1 MDMTTKLSVP
11 PRLISDL
18 SDMATPALLIDL
30 PTVERNVRKMAEY
43 AQSHKLDLRPHTKTH
58 KSLLTARLQ
67 ARAGA
72 KGLTVAKVGEAE
84 VMSEVSDDLLVAY
97 PLVDRAR
104 VQRIASLAKQQSMRV
119 AIDSTTACDVI
130 AQATSRFGS
139 TVGILVDVD
148 VGFHRTGVQD
158 AEGALRI
165 AEHVERA
172 DSLRLDGI
180 MCFPGHLNSPPDRQ
194 DRELSKIDRKLRE
207 VIDYWYEHGLDAR
220 VVSGGSTPT
229 ARQSHLISALTEI
242 RPGTYVYNDWNSVAG
257 GYCDI
262 DDCAASVLCT
272 VVSDAVP
279 GKVVVDA
286 GSKALTSDRNVHLG
300 EAGGYGHVV
309 GYPGARVVRLSEEHG
324 EIDVEGCEDR
334 PAVGERLRIIP
345 NHICPAVNLQDHFW
359 IDRGDGSYEQAR
371 VDARGL
377 LS

>member
-1 MDMTTKLSVP
+1 MTTKSSTS
-11 PRLISDL
+11 PRPVIDL
-18 SDMATPALLIDL
+18 SEIATPALLIDL

-43 AQSHKLDLRPHTKTH
+43 VRSHGLDLRPHIKTH
-58 KSLLTARLQ
+58 KSLSMAQLQ
-67 ARAGA
+67 AQAGA

-104 VQRIASLAKQQSMRV
+104 VQRIASLATEQTVRV
-119 AIDSTTACDVI
+119 AVDSTTACDII
-130 AQATSRFGS
+130 AQATSHYGS
-139 TVGILVDVD
+139 TAGILVDVD

-158 AEGALRI
+158 AESALRM

-172 DSLRLDGI
+172 DGLRLDGI
-180 MCFPGHLNSPPDRQ
+180 MCFPGHLNSPPDQ
-194 DRELSKIDRKLRE
+194 QGQELSQIDRKLRE
-207 VIDYWYEHGLDAR
+207 VRDLWREHGLKAR
-220 VVSGGSTPT
+220 IVSGGSTPT
-229 ARQSHLISALTEI
+229 ARQSHLVSALTEI
-242 RPGTYVYNDWNSVAG
+242 RPGTYVYNDWNTVVG
-257 GYCDI
+257 GQCGVG
-262 DDCAASVLCT
+262 DCAASVLST

-286 GSKALTSDRNVHLG
+286 GSKTLTSDRNVHLG

-309 GYPGARVVRLSEEHG
+309 GYPDARVVRLSEEHG
-324 EIDVEGCEDR
+324 EIDVEGCEVR
-334 PAVGERLRIIP
+334 PVVGERLRIIP

-359 IDRGDGSYEQAR
+359 IGRGEDSYERAR

>member
-1 MDMTTKLSVP
+1 
-11 PRLISDL
+11 LISDL

>member
-1 MDMTTKLSVP
+1 MTTKLSMQPSLV
-11 PRLISDL
+11 SDL
-18 SDMATPALLIDL
+18 SEIATPTLLVDL

-43 AQSHKLDLRPHTKTH
+43 ARSHNLKLRPHTKTH

-67 ARAGA
+67 AQAGA

-97 PLVDRAR
+97 PIVDRAR
-104 VQRIASLAKQQSMRV
+104 AQRIASLAKQQTMRV

-130 AQATSRFGS
+130 AQAASRYGS
-139 TVGILVDVD
+139 AVGILVDVD

-158 AEGALRI
+158 AAGALRI
-165 AEHVERA
+165 AKHVERA
-172 DSLRLDGI
+172 DGLRLDGI
-180 MCFPGHLNSPPDRQ
+180 MCFPGHLQSPPDRQ

-207 VIDYWYEHGLDAR
+207 VIDLWYEHGLDAR

-229 ARQSHLISALTEI
+229 ARQSHLISVLTEI

-257 GYCDI
+257 GSCDI

-286 GSKALTSDRNVHLG
+286 GSKTLTSDRNVHLG

-309 GYPGARVVRLSEEHG
+309 GYPAARVVRLSEEHG
-324 EIDVEGCEDR
+324 EIGVEGCEDR

-359 IDRGDGSYEQAR
+359 IDRGDGSYERTR